1 MIIDTTRYNIYI
13 YSTILYVLHSKC
25 TAPAGTFDVTK
36 FRGVMK
42 FRGDMGVI
50 PAAFPSDDSEAISAL
65 SMLLQR
71 LAGEMVR

>member
-1 MIIDTTRYNIYI
+1 MY
-13 YSTILYVLHSKC
+13 
-25 TAPAGTFDVTK
+25 GTFDVTK